1 MTQTVQRATSK
12 TTATSVFACND
23 GIDNDVD
30 GFVDSDDP
38 SCVDGFDET
47 ELNACEDGFDN
58 DFDGWTDLE
67 DLSCTDSLT
76 DSEGGI
82 DGVTQCSDGLDN
94 DADGLVDADDPEC
107 LTAAVNSEASQC
119 VDGAD
124 NDNDGWFD
132 AEDPDC
138 ADVFAEVGIIPDG
151 PACNNGVMMVMVLQ
165 MLQMVDVPVLLTM
178 TKAIVVLTI

>member
-1 MTQTVQRATSK
+1 M
-12 TTATSVFACND
+12 D
-23 GIDNDVD
+23 MDH
-30 GFVDSDDP
+30 
-38 SCVDGFDET
+38 
-47 ELNACEDGFDN
+47 
-58 DFDGWTDLE
+58 DLE
-67 DLSCTDSLT
+67 DLSYADSLT

-82 DGVTQCSDGLDN
+82 DGVTQCSDDVDN
-94 DADGLVDADDPEC
+94 DADGLVGTPMTQRC

-151 PACNNGVMMVMVLQ
+151 PRL
-165 MLQMVDVPVLLTM
+165 
-178 TKAIVVLTI
+178 